1 MIWKYFNYNNK
12 VIIQEA
18 DSLKEN
24 NYNKSWDDAIS
35 GWQEKKVKVKLLS
48 RVRLS
53 VTPWTVAQAPVS
65 MEFSRQE
72 YWSRLPFPSPEKIR
86 C

>member
-35 GWQEKKVKVKLLS
+35 GWQEKNLLQKVKSLKRAIYHDLLS
-48 RVRLS
+48 ATAITQIHSLGFFV
-53 VTPWTVAQAPVS
+53 Q
-65 MEFSRQE
+65 
-72 YWSRLPFPSPEKIR
+72 
-86 C
+86 